1 MDCGSRYFGH
11 LARFLRT
18 FALSMMLKSSV
29 MTWPAGLYLNDELWQ
44 IQSGRV
50 ALRS

>member
-1 MDCGSRYFGH
+1 MDGGSRYFGN

-18 FALSMMLKSSV
+18 FALSMMLKSLV

-44 IQSGRV
+44 IQSEGV